1 MNKYDELKKEYR
13 DLANFVS
20 ACFLTNRP
28 AEEVFADVEIFA
40 VSCSMRLWG
49 AVGLYSQDYRDALFA
64 ITGKRYSME
73 QILTAISR
81 AGDTDRYVRTPD
93 FFKKLVEKDLRD
105 GTNTSRDFLEMLN
118 RFLVSVAF
126 INGDFPMEE
135 ANAATEII
143 ERLQSYSAGQGLAS
157 APLSFLPS
165 ARITPLYEESY
176 VRKADKPKPDA
187 PAPKDAPPPGKTGAG
202 NAPGSAGSSGTANT
216 NILDIL
222 NRLRLDFTLELPKSG
237 ADPDFTPTPAKDNE
251 RRTTQSETTPAEQ
264 EPVKPAED
272 ERTLEQLLEELD
284 SLVGLD
290 TVKRD
295 VHSLLNF
302 IKVTKLRTERGMKVP
317 VVSYHLVF
325 TGNPGTGK
333 TTVARLVAQIYY
345 KMGILPKG
353 QLVETDRSALV
364 AGYVGQ
370 TAIKTQAVI
379 KEAMGGVLF
388 IDEAYSL
395 AGGSDDSFGKESVE
409 TILKAMEDHR
419 DSLVV
424 VVAGYDELMHKFIN
438 SNPGLASR
446 FNKYFHFP
454 DYTGEEMLRIFARF
468 CGSNGY
474 NMDDDDTVAL
484 LERFSALYEVREEHF
499 GNARLVR
506 NVFEKAIQGQA
517 DRLADYAD
525 VSDHDLAA
533 LTRSDLDAAMGIT
546 DEDNVGG

>member
-28 AEEVFADVEIFA
+28 AEEIFADVELFA
-40 VSCSMRLWG
+40 VSCGMRLWG
-49 AVGLYSQDYRDALFA
+49 AVGLYSPDYRDALLA
-64 ITGKRYSME
+64 ITGKKYSME
-73 QILTAISR
+73 QILTAISSAR
-81 AGDTDRYVRTPD
+81 DADRYVRTPP
-93 FFKKLVEKDLRD
+93 FFIKLVEKDLRD
-105 GTNTSRDFLEMLN
+105 GTNTSRDFLEILN

-135 ANAATEII
+135 ANAAAEII
-143 ERLQSYSAGQGLAS
+143 ERLQSYSAGQGLAT
-157 APLSFLPS
+157 APLSFFS
-165 ARITPLYEESY
+165 SSRVTPLNEDSY
-176 VRKADKPKPDA
+176 VRKADQFLPDA
-187 PAPKDAPPPGKTGAG
+187 
-202 NAPGSAGSSGTANT
+202 TANAD
-216 NILDIL
+216 IVDIL
-222 NRLRLDFTLELPKSG
+222 SRLKLDFSLELPRSG
-237 ADPDFTPTPAKDNE
+237 ADPDFALPPAKDNG
-251 RRTTQSETTPAEQ
+251 RHSTQPGTTPAEP
-264 EPVKPAED
+264 EPAKPAED

-379 KEAMGGVLF
+379 QEAMGGVLF

-395 AGGSDDSFGKESVE
+395 AGGTDDSFGKESVE

-474 NMDDDDTVAL
+474 NMEDDVSIVM
-484 LERFSALYEVREEHF
+484 LERFSAIYEVREEHF

-506 NVFEKAIQGQA
+506 NVFEKAIQSQA
-517 DRLADYAD
+517 DRLADYTD
-525 VSDHDLAA
+525 VSDHDLAT
-533 LTRSDLDAAMGIT
+533 LTRSDLDIAIGA
-546 DEDNVGG
+546 DEKDLDI